1 VIGLSALMS
10 IVEFMQQNEDRIIN
24 FDGNLD
30 DGNLTIIGDD
40 GLEFYYFEDGVI
52 TGSKKQK

>member
-1 VIGLSALMS
+1 MIGLSALMS